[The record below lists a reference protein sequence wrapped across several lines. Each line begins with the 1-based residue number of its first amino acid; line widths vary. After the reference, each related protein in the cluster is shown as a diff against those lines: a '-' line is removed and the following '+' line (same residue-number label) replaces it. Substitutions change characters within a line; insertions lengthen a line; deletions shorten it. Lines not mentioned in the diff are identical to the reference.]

1 MARELSDLE
10 LSKIEDGLR
19 WQITGK
25 NKTDWKLNEGVPAK
39 YAQRNRLIFALQ
51 LASGLRIASTCA
63 VRVGWIRSPEGKIRD
78 IMRIPKEYLKGGK
91 DRMKEQKDGSMKLKK
106 SKKKAFPVPLTQLKG
121 QIEEYLA
128 ACKFPLTDDEPL
140 FFSNKTRK
148 KKPVAEGKES
158 AAKRMRLKNPIT
170 GINPK
175 SIENMYH
182 ALFFCLGLEDADER
196 GVVATHR

>member
-63 VRVGWIRSPEGKIRD
+63 VRVGWVRTPEGKIRD
-78 IMRIPKEYLKGGK
+78 IMRVPKEFIKGGK
-91 DRMKEQKDGSMKLKK
+91 DRTITQPDGTVKVKK
-106 SKKKAFPVPLTQLKG
+106 SKKKAFPVCITPLRE
-121 QIEEYLA
+121 QIQEYLA
-128 ACKFPLTDDEPL
+128 ACKFPLTDEDTL
-140 FFSNKTRK
+140 FFSNKTKK
-148 KKPVAEGKES
+148 KKPAAEGKES
-158 AAKRMRLKNPIT
+158 AAKRMRVKNPIK

-182 ALFFCLGLEDADER
+182 ALFFCLGLADADEP